1 MNLLFQININ
11 LKIIDAQEVIHTI
24 GFISKILEAINNHVK
39 VHNIDF
45 IYNEFS
51 HDLHIY
57 EERLLKISSKF

>member
-1 MNLLFQININ
+1 M
-11 LKIIDAQEVIHTI
+11 DVQEVKDTI
-24 GFISKILEAINNHVK
+24 GFISKILEEINNHVK

-57 EERLLKISSKF
+57 NERLINISRKF